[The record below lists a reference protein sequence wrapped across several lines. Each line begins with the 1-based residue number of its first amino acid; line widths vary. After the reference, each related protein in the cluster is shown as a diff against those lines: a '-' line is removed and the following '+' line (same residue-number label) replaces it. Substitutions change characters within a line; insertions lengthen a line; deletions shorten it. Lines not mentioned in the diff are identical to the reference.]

1 MCYLRVI
8 VISLLASSLSARL
21 DTRVIGGSDADIADY
36 PYMCSL
42 VYSGSH
48 TCGCV
53 IISASKILTTA
64 QCVDGRNPSLLNVIV
79 GETDR
84 TSGVAI
90 PLQDVKVHEDF
101 NTGIYRSYND
111 VAIGNLASPL
121 DLSNPLIEAATLA
134 TGPDDFTD
142 QSCVFTGWGSTNSTT
157 RFPEILQ
164 KTNLTVISNDGCRAN
179 FSTIDI
185 GEGQICVHDDD
196 KTICLA
202 DLGSPIVCQGVVAG
216 LASFGILVDG
226 ECSSAFPG
234 VFTRISY
241 HKNWIMN

>member
-1 MCYLRVI
+1 MYITGLKFRL
-8 VISLLASSLSARL
+8 SRNASRPGLGLLGSQTSIPKECSLSARL
-21 DTRVIGGSDADIADY
+21 DTRDSDSDSDSDSDIADY

-42 VYSGSH
+42 MYSGSH

-53 IISASKILTTA
+53 IISASTILTTA

-79 GETDR
+79 GETDG
-84 TSGVAI
+84 TSCVAI

-121 DLSNPLIEAATLA
+121 DLFNPLIEAATLA
-134 TGPDDFTD
+134 IGPDDFID

-164 KTNLTVISNDGCRAN
+164 KANLTVISNDGCRAN

-196 KTICLA
+196 KTICLV
-202 DLGSPIVCQGVVAG
+202 S
-216 LASFGILVDG
+216 
-226 ECSSAFPG
+226 E
-234 VFTRISY
+234 
-241 HKNWIMN
+241 